1 MQNSLLKALRLLRAD
16 PSAHDASELDA
27 YEAAWLSGYFAGL
40 ARAKL
45 ESAPAHR
52 PGAAAG
58 VAVAPAISAPRVAV
72 LYGSETG
79 NSAKLAQRLAE
90 QLIAAG
96 VASEVI
102 DLAKYKARALEREQ
116 TAVFITSTHGDGT
129 PPEPASRFFEQL
141 NGPTAPKSLSHLRF
155 AVLGL
160 GDSSYEHFCRA
171 AQTVDERLA
180 ELGAQRIVP
189 RVDCDVDFEEPAS
202 AWMQSL
208 LPVIT
213 PHERSPGTARIE
225 VISAATPTAPSA
237 ALESLYDERT
247 PFTATVLENFR
258 LTGRGSTK
266 ETRHL
271 TLSVDPAVLPFEPG
285 DSLGICA
292 SNDPAV
298 AHKLAR
304 SAGLSGDELVTVAG
318 DRVSIATA
326 LIERLDLA
334 LATPLFLKEWALA
347 SEAPALAELV
357 QRPEA
362 EQRKFLR
369 SHHVLDIVRMFPA
382 GRVDAEQLVRG
393 LRRLTPRLYSIASSA
408 AAISDE
414 VHLTIAVVR
423 YALHGR
429 DCSGV
434 ASGQVAD
441 RTREGDTL
449 PVYVQSNPKFRL
461 PADPSAK
468 ILMIGAGTGVAPYR
482 AFIQERVARGA
493 RGQSWL
499 FFGERNFR
507 TDFLYQTEWQEWVRD
522 KALSRITLA
531 FSRDQAEK
539 IYVQQRLLEQADDVY
554 AWLQDGA
561 HVYVC
566 GDASSLAPAVHDALL
581 AIIERHSGSRERAV
595 EYLHGLADARR
606 YQRDVY

>member
-1 MQNSLLKALRLLRAD
+1 
-16 PSAHDASELDA
+16 
-27 YEAAWLSGYFAGL
+27 
-40 ARAKL
+40 
-45 ESAPAHR
+45 
-52 PGAAAG
+52 
-58 VAVAPAISAPRVAV
+58 V

-79 NSAKLAQRLAE
+79 NSSKLAK
-90 QLIAAG
+90 QLGQQLKAAG

-102 DLAKYKARALEREQ
+102 DLANYKARALEREQ

-129 PPEPASRFFEQL
+129 PPEPARRFFEQL
-141 NGPTAPKSLSHLRF
+141 NGPTAPKSLAQLRF

-160 GDSSYEHFCRA
+160 GDSSYEYFCRA
-171 AQTVDERLA
+171 AQTIDERLA
-180 ELGAQRIVP
+180 ELGAQCIVP

-202 AWMQSL
+202 AWIQSL
-208 LPVIT
+208 MPLIT
-213 PHERSPGTARIE
+213 PRESAAAGTHIE
-225 VISAATPTAPSA
+225 VIATPAPVVGTPAS
-237 ALESLYDERT
+237 SLHDEHR
-247 PFTATVLENFR
+247 PFAATVLENSR
-258 LTGRGSTK
+258 LTGRGSSK

-271 TLSVDPAVLPFEPG
+271 TLSIDPTVLPFEPG

-304 SAGLSGDELVTVAG
+304 SAGLSGDELVTVG
-318 DRVSIATA
+318 GERISLATA
-326 LIERLDLA
+326 LLERLDLA
-334 LATPLFLKEWALA
+334 LATPQFLKQWANA
-347 SEAPALAELV
+347 SEARGLIELV
-357 QRPEA
+357 QRPES

-369 SHHVLDIVRMFPA
+369 RYHVLDVVRMFPA
-382 GRVDAEQLVRG
+382 AKVDAEQLVRG
-393 LRRLTPRLYSIASSA
+393 MRRLTPRLYSIASSA

-434 ASGQVAD
+434 ASGHVAD

-449 PVYVQSNPKFRL
+449 PVYVQRNPKFRL

-482 AFIQERVARGA
+482 AFIQERAARGA
-493 RGQSWL
+493 RGESWL

-507 TDFLYQTEWQEWVRD
+507 TDFLYQTDWQGWMRD
-522 KALSRITLA
+522 RSLSRITLA
-531 FSRDQAEK
+531 FSRDQAQK
-539 IYVQQRLLEQADDVY
+539 VYVQQRLLEHAGEVY

-566 GDASSLAPAVHDALL
+566 GDASALAPAVHDALL
-581 AIIERHSGSRERAV
+581 AIIERHSGSRESAV